1 LKQEDGTGWGCL
13 NMKEFVISFETE
25 LEIDEFHYL
34 FICEK
39 QEIKT
44 IREKFIPIYYTKY
57 PSELKLSRML
67 MYCHVELYRNLASFL
82 KIMVRFL

>member
-1 LKQEDGTGWGCL
+1 
-13 NMKEFVISFETE
+13 MKEFVLSVETE
-25 LEIDEFHYL
+25 LEMNSIIYV

-67 MYCHVELYRNLASFL
+67 IALSYEFSFTRYFSIPNPLLYSE
-82 KIMVRFL
+82 